1 MGRAEVLFFLGLW
14 IFRDSFATI
23 YAFPTSGVMPTR
35 SQKLVI
41 VLAFAAAALS
51 FAAAGVR
58 LFRDGAIEATPL
70 FGGLFMLALGVA
82 GYRRLKARP
91 DVRERIN

>member
-1 MGRAEVLFFLGLW
+1 
-14 IFRDSFATI
+14 
-23 YAFPTSGVMPTR
+23 MPTR

-70 FGGLFMLALGVA
+70 FGGLFMLALGFA
-82 GYRRLKARP
+82 GYRRLKAPPP
-91 DVRERIN
+91 DARERID